1 MAARGVNKVIL
12 VGHLGQD
19 PEVRYMPNGGAVAN
33 LTLATSETWR
43 DKQTGEMRENTEWH
57 RVVMF
62 GKLAEVAGEYLR
74 KGAQVYIEG
83 QLRTRNWQDDAGV
96 TRYVT
101 EVLVGQNGTMQM
113 LGGRRESGV
122 PESAAQPQ
130 NPATP
135 AQPAQA
141 AAKSPKAK
149 GGKKGRQDAAPSQQP
164 PQLSR
169 MISHQWMMTRPL
181 NHDED
186 ARSGGAEKEKH
197 MDHNVLSPLES
208 LPDGTFTREQAQV
221 VAAQYQNVAIEDDQ
235 GTHFRLVVRHQ
246 DDGSMI
252 WRVWNFEP
260 GGEDMMNR
268 YIRDY
273 GVRKTK

>member
-1 MAARGVNKVIL
+1 MARVQAYASDEVAEKINAIVEKRRAEGAKEKDVSFSSVASMLLELGLRVYEAVNKVIL

-19 PEVRYMPNGGAVAN
+19 PEVRYMPNGGAVVN

-101 EVLVGQNGTMQM
+101 EVLVGKNGTLQM

-122 PESAAQPQ
+122 PESAVQPQ

-164 PQLSR
+164 PQ
-169 MISHQWMMTRPL
+169 P
-181 NHDED
+181 
-186 ARSGGAEKEKH
+186 
-197 MDHNVLSPLES
+197 
-208 LPDGTFTREQAQV
+208 LPDDFPPM
-221 VAAQYQNVAIEDDQ
+221 DDDAP
-235 GTHFRLVVRHQ
+235 F
-246 DDGSMI
+246 
-252 WRVWNFEP
+252 
-260 GGEDMMNR
+260 
-268 YIRDY
+268 
-273 GVRKTK
+273 